1 MEPII
6 TFKNITKIFPIGI
19 LKKKVAVDN
28 VSFSIPKGEVVGLVG
43 ANGSGKSTS
52 IKMML
57 GFLKPN
63 SGTIEV
69 AGIDSKNKNIRRL
82 IGYLPENPKF
92 QKFLT
97 GYEIMKYYAKLL
109 SLPKNELNERVEHL
123 LNIVGLS
130 KAQHEKVQGYSK
142 GMGQRLAI
150 AQSLLSNPPILV
162 FDEPMSGLD
171 PLGRREIRNLIASL
185 HTNMKETTIFFSSHI
200 LTDIENL
207 CTSVVLLKKGKLKA
221 IGAVKDLLGQKNIEE
236 SLFSEDEMEAA

>member
-1 MEPII
+1 MQPII
-6 TFKNITKIFPIGI
+6 TFNQITKIFPIGF
-19 LKKKVAVDN
+19 LKKKLAVDN

-63 SGTIEV
+63 SGTIV
-69 AGIDSKNKNIRRL
+69 VDGTDSKNKKIRSL

-97 GYEIMKYYAKLL
+97 GFEIMQYYANLL
-109 SLPKNELNERVEHL
+109 SIAKNEKKDRIEYL
-123 LNIVGLS
+123 LNLVGLS

-142 GMGQRLAI
+142 GMTQRLAI

-171 PLGRREIRNLIASL
+171 PLGRREIRNLISNL
-185 HTNMKETTIFFSSHI
+185 HTTMKDKTIFFSSHI
-200 LTDIENL
+200 LSDIENL
-207 CTSVVLLKKGKLKA
+207 CTSVVFLKKGKLKA
-221 IGAVKDLLGQKNIEE
+221 IGAVKDLLNQNNLEE
-236 SLFSEDEMEAA
+236 ILFAEEETEAA